1 MNKSIKETIYS
12 SYLKRFIDFNLSLIA
27 LIFLSPLLLF
37 VAILQ
42 ILFNGFPIFFT
53 QERVG
58 KNEKIFKL
66 IKFRSMTNKKD
77 KSGLLLTDN
86 KRKTWFGKFLRASSI
101 DELPSL
107 FNILK
112 GDMALIG
119 PRPLLVE
126 YLPLYSTEQR
136 QRHLVR
142 PGLSGLAQIKGR
154 NLLSWK
160 KKFEYDVI
168 YLNKVSFFYDLKILF
183 FTFLTIIFLKPI
195 DSSKSNTMERFKG
208 NQ

>member
-1 MNKSIKETIYS
+1 MKKTFYS
-12 SYLKRFIDFNLSLIA
+12 LYLKRFIDFNLALIA
-27 LIFLSPLLLF
+27 LILLSPLLLF

-42 ILFNGFPIFFT
+42 ILLNGFPIFFT

-58 KNEKIFKL
+58 KNDKIFKL
-66 IKFRSMTNKKD
+66 IKFRTMNNNKD
-77 KSGLLLTDN
+77 ESGLLLTDN
-86 KRKTWFGKFLRASSI
+86 RRKTWFGKFLRASSL

-119 PRPLLVE
+119 PRPLLIE
-126 YLPLYSTEQR
+126 YLPLYNTEQR

-168 YLNKVSFFYDLKILF
+168 YLNKVSFFYDVKIIVI
-183 FTFLTIIFLKPI
+183 TFLNIISFKPV

-208 NQ
+208 N

>member
-1 MNKSIKETIYS
+1 MKKTFYS
-12 SYLKRFIDFNLSLIA
+12 LYLKRFIDFNLALIA
-27 LIFLSPLLLF
+27 LILLSPLLLF

-42 ILFNGFPIFFT
+42 ILLNGFPIFFT

-58 KNEKIFKL
+58 KNDEIFKL
-66 IKFRSMTNKKD
+66 IKFRTMNNNKD
-77 KSGLLLTDN
+77 ESGLLLTDN
-86 KRKTWFGKFLRASSI
+86 RRKTWFGKFLRASSL

-119 PRPLLVE
+119 PRPLLIE
-126 YLPLYSTEQR
+126 YLPLYNTEQR

-168 YLNKVSFFYDLKILF
+168 YLNKVSFFYDVKIIVI
-183 FTFLTIIFLKPI
+183 TFLNIISFKPV

-208 NQ
+208 N